1 MELRHLRYF
10 VAAAEHLN
18 FTKAAHALGIAQPPF
33 SVQIR
38 NLESELGTPLFERE
52 ARKIRLTPAGH
63 AFLENAKE
71 ILKQADFAR
80 QRILDESKGRAGLIR
95 IAHTEAAHTAFI
107 TKKLRKF
114 IRRHPGVRL
123 VPEPLSKDGFEAPAA
138 PDAAILET
146 AEDGIPLETGRVCFA
161 VPPKHRLA
169 DRTEADWADLI
180 GETLLFHP
188 QRTAAERIAEEA
200 LAATSLQINRRETS
214 DGSTLWHAS
223 LGLGIGLCSSLA
235 RGTLD
240 TTLVPV
246 AGTELQTRLV
256 LNPRSR
262 SVALQSLVDFLQA

>member
-18 FTKAAHALGIAQPPF
+18 FTKAARVLGIAQPPF

-38 NLESELGTPLFERE
+38 NLEAELGAPLFERE
-52 ARKIRLTPAGH
+52 ARKVRLSAAGQ
-63 AFLENAKE
+63 AFVEDAKE
-71 ILKQADFAR
+71 ILNRADFAR
-80 QRILDESKGRAGLIR
+80 QRIQDESKGRAGLIR
-95 IAHTEAAHTAFI
+95 LAHTDAAHTAFI

-114 IRRHPGVRL
+114 IRKHPGVRI
-123 VPEPLSKDGFEAPAA
+123 VAEPLSKDGLEAPAA

-146 AEDGIPLETGRVCFA
+146 TEGGIPLEMGRVCLA

-169 DRTEADWADLI
+169 ERPEADWADLI

-188 QRTAAERIAEEA
+188 NRTAAERIGEEA
-200 LAATSLQINRRETS
+200 LAARSLQITCREIS
-214 DGSTLWHAS
+214 DGSTFWHAS

-240 TTLVPV
+240 TALVPV

-262 SVALQSLVDFLQA
+262 SVALQSLVEFLQM